1 MPELAGFQDS
11 RSAFRARDLSPDSVI
26 FTAESSNFSI
36 FSSASASVDRCS
48 FASDVPDQDFV
59 ASVVSRNLA
68 GHELSEV
75 LIGPDPDPN
84 KPTLVHKN
92 SISLSRREK
101 TKVQKIESS
110 EAETTEDESIVT
122 GSGRNSFSLA
132 LKECQVRRFRS
143 EITSKK
149 SDPRRQASL
158 DLNNSLNS
166 ATNSPSPRLEIM
178 NKRSYASRKTTGIFP
193 SPGTPNYRQTNIGP
207 QKGWSSERV
216 PLHTNANRQNL
227 NTPLLQSGRTLP
239 SKWED
244 AERWIFSPM
253 SGDGGGLRTSSIQQA
268 QRRPKSKS
276 GPLGPPGVAYYQM
289 FSPAEP
295 MFEGGGH
302 NGKLIGNSPF
312 PAGVVTADGLS
323 VGYGGFEG
331 DTGNFDTSTEPC
343 MARSVSIHGCS
354 EMLCQSL
361 LLGHHSDEKCEDG
374 ANNISLAVSRRDM
387 ATQMSPESSSQ
398 SSPINHSPSFSLT
411 TSTIQHVVESQ
422 NMHSNKPEI
431 RDVPVDE
438 RVTMTRC
445 PRNNKCKINLAK
457 GSRNGGDW
465 KREDVNFQPGSWEVV
480 PETPKSFSMIQ
491 SEQGKV
497 TAWENLQ
504 KAKAEAAIRKL
515 EMKLEKKRSS
525 SMEKIMNKL
534 RSAQK
539 KAQEMRSSVMTNRD
553 NNQIARPSDRALPFR
568 RLRPIGSLSGWF
580 TCHVFQCNS

>member
-1 MPELAGFQDS
+1 MPELAGSQDS
-11 RSAFRARDLSPDSVI
+11 RSGFRAGDLSPDSVI
-26 FTAESSNFSI
+26 FTAESSSFSI
-36 FSSASASVDRCS
+36 LSSASASVDRCS

-75 LIGPDPDPN
+75 LIGTDPNPN

-92 SISLSRREK
+92 STCLSRKEK
-101 TKVQKIESS
+101 TKEIS

-122 GSGRNSFSLA
+122 GSERNSFSQA

-143 EITSKK
+143 EIPSKK
-149 SDPRRQASL
+149 SDPRRQYSL

-166 ATNSPSPRLEIM
+166 ATNSSSPRLRIM
-178 NKRSYASRKTTGIFP
+178 NKQSYASRKTTGIFP
-193 SPGTPNYRQTNIGP
+193 SPGTPNYRQTNVGI

-216 PLHTNANRQNL
+216 PLHTSANRRNL

-253 SGDGGGLRTSSIQQA
+253 PGNGGGLRTSSIQQA

-289 FSPAEP
+289 FSPAAP
-295 MFEGGGH
+295 MFEEGGH
-302 NGKLIGNSPF
+302 NRTLIGNSPF
-312 PAGVVTADGLS
+312 SAGVVTKDGLS

-331 DTGNFDTSTEPC
+331 DSGNFDMTTEPC

-354 EMLCQSL
+354 EMLSQSSL
-361 LLGHHSDEKCEDG
+361 FGHHPDEKCEDG
-374 ANNISLAVSRRDM
+374 ADNISRAVSRRDM
-387 ATQMSPESSSQ
+387 ATQMSPESSRQ
-398 SSPINHSPSFSLT
+398 SSPIRHSPSFSLT
-411 TSTIQHVVESQ
+411 TSAIQHVESQ
-422 NMHSNKPEI
+422 NMHSNKPEM

-438 RVTMTRC
+438 RVTMTRWSK
-445 PRNNKCKINLAK
+445 NNRCEINSRK

-465 KREDVNFQPGSWEVV
+465 KRKDVNFQSGSWEVAA
-480 PETPKSFSMIQ
+480 ETSKSFSKIQ
-491 SEQGKV
+491 SEQGKI

-515 EMKLEKKRSS
+515 EEIGKEEVIVHEQNNEQTEIRTKEGTRNEKLC
-525 SMEKIMNKL
+525 
-534 RSAQK
+534 ADQ
-539 KAQEMRSSVMTNRD
+539 
-553 NNQIARPSDRALPFR
+553 
-568 RLRPIGSLSGWF
+568 SG
-580 TCHVFQCNS
+580 

>member
-11 RSAFRARDLSPDSVI
+11 RSGFRARDLSPDSVI

-75 LIGPDPDPN
+75 LIGPAPDPN

-92 SISLSRREK
+92 SFSLSRKEK
-101 TKVQKIESS
+101 S
-110 EAETTEDESIVT
+110 
-122 GSGRNSFSLA
+122 R
-132 LKECQVRRFRS
+132 ECQVRRFRS
-143 EITSKK
+143 EIPSKK

-166 ATNSPSPRLEIM
+166 ATNSSSPRLGIM
-178 NKRSYASRKTTGIFP
+178 NKQSYASRKTTGIFP
-193 SPGTPNYRQTNIGP
+193 SPGTPNYRQTNVGI

-216 PLHTNANRQNL
+216 PLHTNANRRNL
-227 NTPLLQSGRTLP
+227 NNPLLQSGRTLP

-253 SGDGGGLRTSSIQQA
+253 SGDGGCLRTSSIQQA

-289 FSPAEP
+289 FSPAGP

-302 NGKLIGNSPF
+302 NRKLIVNSPF
-312 PAGVVTADGLS
+312 SAGVVTTDGLS
-323 VGYGGFEG
+323 VGYGGLEG
-331 DTGNFDTSTEPC
+331 DSGNFDMSTEPC

-354 EMLCQSL
+354 EMLSQSS
-361 LLGHHSDEKCEDG
+361 LLGHHLDEKCEDG
-374 ANNISLAVSRRDM
+374 ADNISRAVSRRDM
-387 ATQMSPESSSQ
+387 ATQMSPESSCQ
-398 SSPINHSPSFSLT
+398 SSPIRHSPSFSLT
-411 TSTIQHVVESQ
+411 TSAIQHVVESQ
-422 NMHSNKPEI
+422 NMHSNKPKI

-438 RVTMTRC
+438 RVTMTRWSK
-445 PRNNKCKINLAK
+445 NNRCKINSRK
-457 GSRNGGDW
+457 GSRNDGDW
-465 KREDVNFQPGSWEVV
+465 KRKDVNFQSGSWEVAA
-480 PETPKSFSMIQ
+480 ETSKRFSKIQ
-491 SEQGKV
+491 SEQGKI

-525 SMEKIMNKL
+525 SMDKIMNKL

-539 KAQEMRSSVMTNRD
+539 KAQEMRSSVLTNRD
-553 NNQIARPSDRALPFR
+553 SNQIARPSDRALSFR
-568 RLRPIGSLSGWF
+568 ITRPIGSLSGCF
-580 TCHVFQCNS
+580 TCHVF